1 MLGVL
6 AVGARGDQDVAGL
19 DVPVHE
25 IVVMGRVE
33 RRGHLGRDAQGGRH
47 RQRALAVQQR
57 AQVQAGDVAHGD
69 VEDAVGLTGFEDGH
83 DVRVVD
89 RRGHP

>member
-6 AVGARGDQDVAGL
+6 AVGARGHQDVAGL

-25 IVVMGRVE
+25 VVVMGRVE
-33 RRGHLGRDAQGGRH
+33 RGSHLGGDAQGGRH
-47 RQRALAVQQR
+47 RQRTLTVQQR
-57 AQVQAGDVAHGD
+57 AQVQAGHVAHGD
-69 VEDAVGLTGFEDGH
+69 VEDAVGLAGFEDGH